1 MFVCEVGVGSGEAA
15 ECEKMPDLGK
25 SVEEQHNEAEFAP
38 HKRLTTPLIW
48 IAESENK
55 STQREFLSGTKCSQ

>member
-1 MFVCEVGVGSGEAA
+1 MFVCEVGVGSREAA
-15 ECEKMPDLGK
+15 ECEKMPDL